1 MEKEQLINKTL
12 NTLHQLPP
20 EKVQEIADFADFLLR
35 KSENVILTKG
45 IEKLSEQ
52 SLEFLND
59 EEDIYTKNDL
69 KERY

>member
-1 MEKEQLINKTL
+1 MEKEQLIDKTL

-35 KSENVILTKG
+35 KSEDFILTKG

-52 SLEFLND
+52 SLQFLND
-59 EEDIYTKNDL
+59 EEDIYTKDDL